1 MIGYAFSWFEVV
13 NTALTVLFGGGF
25 LITLITLRAQRKRA
39 KGEADQA
46 AALADGTEL
55 DNVEK
60 AIRIWREMAQSL
72 EAELRSTREKVDAM
86 QKQIEELQ
94 REVVTLR
101 KTSNNILCKVNKMNN
116 ENFAAIVEEI
126 KKDMKYEKNG

>member
-1 MIGYAFSWFEVV
+1 MIGYAFSWFELV

>member
-1 MIGYAFSWFEVV
+1 MIGYAFSWFELV

-46 AALADGTEL
+46 MALANSTEL